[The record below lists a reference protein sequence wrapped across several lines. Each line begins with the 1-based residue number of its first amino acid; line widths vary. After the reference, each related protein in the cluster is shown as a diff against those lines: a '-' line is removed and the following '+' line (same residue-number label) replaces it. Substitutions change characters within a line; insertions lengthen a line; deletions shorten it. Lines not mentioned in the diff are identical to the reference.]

1 MKTRTAR
8 RRMTDAGVILG
19 LTLGACTMV
28 IPFLWMVSTSL
39 KSSAS
44 VFAYPP
50 QWIPNPVQWHNLVD
64 VWSAAPLVRGLLNS
78 VLVTG
83 SVVVIGL
90 FTSTMAAFAFAKLA
104 IPHKELWFMAVLV
117 ILMFP
122 IVLMVIPQFL
132 MYSTLGWVDTL
143 LPLIVPGALGNA
155 AMVFFLRQYM
165 TGLPSELMDSA
176 RIDGASIPRIYWSI
190 YLPLCKPAMAAYVII
205 VFMATWN
212 QYLEPLVF
220 THSPEKSTVQLV
232 VASLVS
238 MFQEQT
244 NFPIVMMASIIVILP
259 VMILFIALQRH
270 FVDSF
275 AFSGFKG

>member
-1 MKTRTAR
+1 MRTQAARHRMK
-8 RRMTDAGVILG
+8 DAVVIIG

-28 IPFLWMVSTSL
+28 IPFVWMVSTSL

-90 FTSTMAAFAFAKLA
+90 FTSTMAAFAFAKLQ
-104 IPHKELWFMAVLV
+104 IPHKELLFMAVLV

-132 MYSTLGWVDTL
+132 MYSKLGWVDTL

-155 AMVFFLRQYM
+155 AMIFFLRQYM

-190 YLPLCKPAMAAYVII
+190 YLPLCKPAIAAYVII

-259 VMILFIALQRH
+259 VMILFIAMQRY
-270 FVDSF
+270 FIDSF
-275 AFSGFKG
+275 AFSGFKA